1 MLDEYHTLK
10 IQYIKEE
17 LGDLLFSI
25 VNLARFLDVDTTEA
39 LNGTI
44 DKFVN
49 RFGFVEEKVI
59 ESGKTFDEMSLEEMD
74 KFWDQA
80 KELEI

>member
-59 ESGKTFDEMSLEEMD
+59 ESGKLLTKCLLKRWISFGIRL
-74 KFWDQA
+74 KN
-80 KELEI
+80 